1 MCSGK
6 VFFLPFKK
14 LLIGVFIGIY
24 VINKLY
30 VSDFTEVDYHRNV
43 TQHL

>member
-14 LLIGVFIGIY
+14 LLTGVFIGIY
-24 VINKLY
+24 VINELY
-30 VSDFTEVDYHRNV
+30 VSDFTES
-43 TQHL
+43 